1 MTEHIITRLR
11 EKAIGADIGSR
22 QIFTMAANLM
32 EQQKKEIDVLLQDMS
47 WKQKAISHLVE
58 ENEIIKKERDTLLKQ
73 LEIADCYCQFC
84 KGTDPNSPCAEAN
97 LDCDICNSGCRCKDC
112 RENDKWEW
120 KGVDE

>member
-1 MTEHIITRLR
+1 MTEQIITRLR
-11 EKAIGADIGSR
+11 EKAMGADIGSR
-22 QIFTMAANLM
+22 QIFTMAANLL

-73 LEIADCYCQFC
+73 LEAADVYCQFC
-84 KGTDPNSPCAEAN
+84 KGTDPNAPCEKVN
-97 LDCDICNSGCRCKDC
+97 GECSECFPGCRCKDC
-112 RENDKWEW
+112 NDADKWEW

>member
-1 MTEHIITRLR
+1 MTEQIITRLR
-11 EKAIGADIGSR
+11 EKAMGADIGSR
-22 QIFTMAANLM
+22 TVLTMAANML
-32 EQQKKEIDVLLQDMS
+32 ESQKKELILMMAEMS
-47 WKQKAISHLVE
+47 DKNKAFNDLKA

-73 LEIADCYCQFC
+73 LEIADCSCQFC